1 MTRLP
6 IRFLLALLFSFVW
19 AAASH
24 LVAQQ
29 GPRPVKPAY
38 DDGNVEA
45 LPVQG
50 NVHLVAGSGANI
62 TVQVDPDGLLV
73 VDSSVA
79 AMSEKVLA
87 AIKSISDKPIRQVI
101 NTSADEH
108 HTGGNE
114 SLSNAGRNI
123 SAGIG
128 GQGGRE
134 PARLEGAPVIAHE
147 LVLHRMSGL
156 KGEAPRMPYGVWPHD
171 TFYTNRKQIYFGGEV
186 VEMLHMPAAHT
197 DGDVIV
203 WFRKSDVVAT
213 GDVFSTVSYP
223 MIDRTRGGSIQGVLD
238 ALNQI
243 LDITFPAFNNQGGT
257 LVVPG
262 HGRIC
267 NESDV
272 AEYRDMTTIIRDR
285 IRLMIDKK
293 MTLAQVKAA
302 GPTKDYDGV
311 YSTPT
316 WTGEMFIEAIYA
328 DLTADRRQ

>member
-1 MTRLP
+1 VSSGVA
-6 IRFLLALLFSFVW
+6 LAAVIVW
-19 AAASH
+19 AATGL

-29 GPRPVKPAY
+29 GPRPAKPAY

-45 LPVQG
+45 LLVRG

-62 TVQVDPDGLLV
+62 TVQVDSDGLLV
-73 VDSSVA
+73 VDTSVA
-79 AMSEKVLA
+79 AMSDKVLA
-87 AIKSISDKPIRQVI
+87 AIQSFSDKPIRHVI

-108 HTGGNE
+108 HTSGNE
-114 SLSNAGRNI
+114 RLSNAGRNI

-147 LVLHRMSGL
+147 QVLHRMSGL
-156 KGEAPRMPYGVWPHD
+156 KGEPERMPFGVWPHD

-197 DGDVIV
+197 DGDIIV
-203 WFRKSDVVAT
+203 WFRGSDVIAT
-213 GDVFSTVSYP
+213 GDVFSTVTYP
-223 MIDRTRGGSIQGVLD
+223 IIDRARGGSVQGVLD

-285 IRLMIDKK
+285 IQLMIEKG

-311 YSTPT
+311 YSTSV

-328 DLTADRRQ
+328 DLTRARGK

>member
-1 MTRLP
+1 MMGTLRTVV
-6 IRFLLALLFSFVW
+6 ALTALIVW
-19 AAASH
+19 IAAEHAAAQRG
-24 LVAQQ
+24 L
-29 GPRPVKPAY
+29 RPGKPAY
-38 DDGNVEA
+38 DDGNVEVVA
-45 LPVQG
+45 VQG

-62 TVQVDPDGLLV
+62 AVQVDPDGVLL
-73 VDSSVA
+73 VDSSVS
-79 AMSEKVLA
+79 AMSDKVLA
-87 AIKSISDKPIRQVI
+87 AIKTISDKTIRHII

-114 SLSNAGRNI
+114 SLSNAGRNV

-147 LVLHRMSGL
+147 QVLHRMSGL
-156 KGEAPRMPYGVWPHD
+156 KGEPPRMPYGVWPHD
-171 TFYTNRKQIYFGGEV
+171 TFYTARKQLYFGGEV

-197 DGDVIV
+197 DGDLIV

-223 MIDRTRGGSIQGVLD
+223 MIDRKRGGSIQGVLD
-238 ALNQI
+238 ALNRV

-285 IRLMIDKK
+285 IQLMIDKK
-293 MTLAQVKAA
+293 MTLAQITAA

-311 YSTPT
+311 YSTPA

-328 DLTADRRQ
+328 DLTSARGK